1 MNETENKNSGSQS
14 IWLMVGLIVVLLVGV
29 KLIFSG
35 LKAVLP
41 PPPANPYEVMD
52 AVTEQPSPWKLE
64 IAGVEE
70 ESTAAE
76 WLSQCEDDEGF
87 HGLMETSAKS
97 WDAYVLLP
105 EVTLPLTNPN
115 VSLELVAVETDEGE
129 SAGSTLTLYVNT
141 LGLKGEAE
149 PADQILHLT
158 APEGET
164 WPNQLAVV
172 LNGAPMEQASQCIYT
187 GGQLFFTK

>member
-1 MNETENKNSGSQS
+1 MNETENKNSGSPS

-29 KLIFSG
+29 KLIFGG

-41 PPPANPYEVMD
+41 PPPENPYEVMD
-52 AVTEQPSPWKLE
+52 AVTEKPSPWKLE
-64 IAGVEE
+64 IAAVEE
-70 ESTAAE
+70 DSTAAD
-76 WLSQCEDDEGF
+76 WLSQCAGGEGF

-105 EVTLPLTNPN
+105 QLNLPLTNQN
-115 VSLELVAVETDEGE
+115 ISLELVTVENDEGE

-141 LGLKGEAE
+141 LGLEGEKE
-149 PADQILHLT
+149 PNQQILHLT

-164 WPNQLAVV
+164 WPNQIAVV
-172 LNGAPMEQASQCIYT
+172 LNGAPVAQASQCIYT